1 MSIATATLPNA
12 LTNGFVVA
20 DVCKAVADG
29 NCTQGQ
35 VLVAAIAKR
44 MKGELDSVAILG
56 LLGGS
61 AITQN
66 QASTLIDVG
75 KSSKGS
81 CHALPGGLSCKVS
94 AKGAI
99 SVYGM
104 GRWPLTL
111 YLPQWV
117 KLVGA
122 VESVVA
128 FGNDNSDKLAKK
140 ES

>member
-1 MSIATATLPNA
+1 MSIATATLPA
-12 LTNGFVVA
+12 VLSNGFAVPAIV
-20 DVCKAVADG
+20 KAVAEG
-29 NCTQGQ
+29 NATQEQ
-35 VLVAAIAKR
+35 VLTAAIARR
-44 MKGELDSVAILG
+44 MKGELDSAGILG

-61 AITQN
+61 AITQVG
-66 QASTLIDVG
+66 ASTLIDVG

-81 CHALPGGLSCKVS
+81 CHTLPGGLSCKVS

-104 GRWPLTL
+104 GRWPVTL
-111 YLPQWV
+111 YQPQWV

-128 FGNDNSDKLAKK
+128 FGNDNSDKLATK